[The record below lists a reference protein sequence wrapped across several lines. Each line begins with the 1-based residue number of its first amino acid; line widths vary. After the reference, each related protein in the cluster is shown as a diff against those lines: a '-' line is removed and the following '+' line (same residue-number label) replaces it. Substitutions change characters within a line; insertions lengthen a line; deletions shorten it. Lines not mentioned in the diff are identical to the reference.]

1 MLNQDESDDQEDKKY
16 QYHTAGVIMAVI
28 FLILSYSS
36 AYTMA
41 GDYNAWLTS
50 SFTNKQNLAKCLYVI
65 KHVTRGTDPV
75 IIMMN
80 PGDSLGAELVHPLK
94 ELSDFRKDLF
104 IMPAGT
110 AVNSSVYFNALQSL
124 SLSSGKAFLKW
135 TVNNDRALF
144 MFNKQDERSFK
155 NTIIFWHNYYNEEY
169 LPRSKSRIKTM
180 LSIQKSLYRPG
191 VGCFLKCRKFWGH

>member
-1 MLNQDESDDQEDKKY
+1 M
-16 QYHTAGVIMAVI
+16 
-28 FLILSYSS
+28 
-36 AYTMA
+36 
-41 GDYNAWLTS
+41 
-50 SFTNKQNLAKCLYVI
+50 I

-110 AVNSSVYFNALQSL
+110 AVNSSIYFNALQSL

-144 MFNKQDERSFK
+144 MFNKQNERSFK
-155 NTIIFWHNYYNEEY
+155 NTIIFWQNYYNEN
-169 LPRSKSRIKTM
+169 IC
-180 LSIQKSLYRPG
+180 PG
-191 VGCFLKCRKFWGH
+191 RKVVLKPCYQFRNPSTGLGWVVFKMQEILGT